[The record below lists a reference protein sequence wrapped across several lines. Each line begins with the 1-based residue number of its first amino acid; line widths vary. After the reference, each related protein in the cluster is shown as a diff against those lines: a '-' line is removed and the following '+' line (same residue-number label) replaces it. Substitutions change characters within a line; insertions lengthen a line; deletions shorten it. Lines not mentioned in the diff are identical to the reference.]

1 MIQHNAFFAWK
12 PTITPAI
19 EQAAFA
25 ALRALKQQI
34 PGIVSLTIGH
44 QNSPEGLGKGF
55 QVGLSVV
62 FTDAAARDGYLR
74 HAAHTKAVETFLPHI
89 ADIAVLDY
97 EF

>member
-12 PTITPAI
+12 PSITPAI
-19 EQAAFA
+19 ETAAFA

-62 FTDAAARDGYLR
+62 FTDAAARDGYLK
-74 HAAHTKAVETFLPHI
+74 HPAHTKAVETFLPHI